1 MTGCGAVIGHLEHR
15 ALAQRHRL
23 HRRGVQLQT
32 RRLAGLNLHIITV
45 LFMCYNNYYSP
56 PLGRSWR
63 GPSPRSW

>member
-1 MTGCGAVIGHLEHR
+1 MTRCGAVIGHLEHR

-45 LFMCYNNYYSP
+45 LFIRLDSNFRTVVA
-56 PLGRSWR
+56 LHL
-63 GPSPRSW
+63 

>member
-45 LFMCYNNYYSP
+45 LFMC
-56 PLGRSWR
+56 L
-63 GPSPRSW
+63 